1 MECTAYLSL
10 GVCAKRKLI
19 GGIMKIQE
27 FIETFQTQF
36 AQYCPCIITEEGD
49 VIECHSGHTEAL
61 MELYQ
66 KKNPKKTIPGGV
78 MPMHYLIVKLHAVV
92 VDYENQV
99 YSDRLNGMQKEAL
112 SRLADC
118 GMIEMHLA
126 DIHGKY

>member
-1 MECTAYLSL
+1 MQVIIDRFEQDEAIVEIEEGIFSSIP
-10 GVCAKRKLI
+10 KILI
-19 GGIMKIQE
+19 PD
-27 FIETFQTQF
+27 
-36 AQYCPCIITEEGD
+36 AEEGD